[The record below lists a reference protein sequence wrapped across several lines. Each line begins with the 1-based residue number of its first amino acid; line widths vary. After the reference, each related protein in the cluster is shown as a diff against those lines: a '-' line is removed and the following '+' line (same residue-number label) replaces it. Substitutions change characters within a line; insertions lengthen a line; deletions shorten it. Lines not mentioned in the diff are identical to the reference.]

1 MQLKIP
7 PIKIF
12 DMLEEKQ
19 KKMLIIAVVFLI
31 TFFVCYKIIYQNA
44 VRKIKN
50 YDKKTAQ
57 QLAQNELRK
66 ELAGLDAIKTRYEDI
81 VVYREDIDNVKNKL
95 SALVENSGARLVSI
109 RSVKKSD
116 MGNYSV
122 FSTSMELEC
131 SFHQLGA
138 MLASIENMQPYTG
151 VESVK
156 TADNE
161 RDNYTKPVQ
170 QHQSDGNVLVN
181 AVLKVETYL
190 LKAE

>member
-7 PIKIF
+7 LIKIF
-12 DMLEEKQ
+12 DTLEEKQ

-109 RSVKKSD
+109 RSAKKSD
-116 MGNYSV
+116 MGNYNV

-138 MLASIENMQPYTG
+138 ILASIENMKPYTG
-151 VESVK
+151 IENVK
-156 TADNE
+156 IADAGQ
-161 RDNYTKPVQ
+161 DTYTKPAQ
-170 QHQSDGNVLVN
+170 QHQGDGNILVN
-181 AVLKVETYL
+181 AGLKVETYL
-190 LKAE
+190 LKVE